1 MHKDTMLAQ
10 ISPNAMLSL
19 YLLME
24 ICKKKSV
31 KNRLKNS
38 VKFAIMQN
46 ALHTWQ
52 NIQHARIPRE
62 IGWILVYVVKALG
75 QS

>member
-1 MHKDTMLAQ
+1 
-10 ISPNAMLSL
+10 
-19 YLLME
+19 ME
-24 ICKKKSV
+24 
-31 KNRLKNS
+31 NS
-38 VKFAIMQN
+38 VESAIMQN

-62 IGWILVYVVKALG
+62 IGWILVYVVKALE

>member
-1 MHKDTMLAQ
+1 MLYFIGIDVLIKICNKKDVEKQTKMLL
-10 ISPNAMLSL
+10 NL
-19 YLLME
+19 
-24 ICKKKSV
+24 
-31 KNRLKNS
+31 
-38 VKFAIMQN
+38 QN

-62 IGWILVYVVKALG
+62 IGWILVYVVKALE